1 MMYSLDDFFG
11 DSYLFDDP
19 SDYPF
24 LSARKAALYM
34 GVSAGHLR
42 DMRSRGEGPPYSRLS
57 ASPGAAVVYSIE
69 DIDAWYAFQLVEGGG
84 FR

>member
-1 MMYSLDDFFG
+1 MTYSPDGLFG
-11 DSYLFDDP
+11 GSYLFDDP
-19 SDYPF
+19 YDYPF

-34 GVSAGHLR
+34 GVSEGHLR

-57 ASPGAAVVYSIE
+57 ASPDAAVVYSIE